1 MTFKNIIRHL
11 KSNVKKNILFIEL
24 LQGETMPFAEK
35 LKGLRESKNMTQE
48 DLAKYC
54 KVSLKTISRYE
65 SGQSKPRYRKTY
77 DALAEALDT
86 THDYLVTDEED
97 FILSARE
104 RYGDIGAKDAE
115 EMVNGVIGLMAGG
128 KLPEKDK
135 KAILDAISEAYY
147 IAKTEN
153 KKYSPYKGK

>member
-1 MTFKNIIRHL
+1 MAN
-11 KSNVKKNILFIEL
+11 
-24 LQGETMPFAEK
+24 
-35 LKGLRESKNMTQE
+35 
-48 DLAKYC
+48 YC
-54 KVSLKTISRYE
+54 QVSLKTISRYE

-104 RYGDIGAKDAE
+104 RYGNVGAKDAE
-115 EMVNGVIGLMAGG
+115 EMVRGVIGLMAGG
-128 KLPEKDK
+128 EVPEKDK

-153 KKYSPYKGK
+153 KKYSPNKGK

>member
-1 MTFKNIIRHL
+1 MA
-11 KSNVKKNILFIEL
+11 
-24 LQGETMPFAEK
+24 FANK
-35 LKGLRESKNMTQE
+35 LRDLREAKKLTQE
-48 DLAKYC
+48 ELAKMC
-54 KVSLKTISRYE
+54 DVSLKTISRYE

-86 THDYLVTDEED
+86 SHDYLVTDEED

-104 RYGDIGAKDAE
+104 RYGNAAARDAE
-115 EMVNGVIGLMAGG
+115 EMVQGVIGLMAGG
-128 KLPEKDK
+128 ELPEKDK

-153 KKYSPYKGK
+153 KKYGPSRKK

>member
-1 MTFKNIIRHL
+1 MA
-11 KSNVKKNILFIEL
+11 
-24 LQGETMPFAEK
+24 FANK
-35 LKGLRESKNMTQE
+35 LRDLRESKKLTQE
-48 DLAKYC
+48 ELAKMC
-54 KVSLKTISRYE
+54 DVSLKTISRYE

-86 THDYLVTDEED
+86 SHDYLVTDEED

-104 RYGDIGAKDAE
+104 RYGNAAARDAE
-115 EMVNGVIGLMAGG
+115 EMVQGVIGLMAGG
-128 KLPEKDK
+128 ELPEKDK

-153 KKYSPYKGK
+153 KKYGPSRKK

>member
-1 MTFKNIIRHL
+1 MA
-11 KSNVKKNILFIEL
+11 
-24 LQGETMPFAEK
+24 FAEK
-35 LKGLRESKNMTQE
+35 LKELREGKNMTQE
-48 DLAKYC
+48 ELANFC
-54 KVSLKTISRYE
+54 NVSLKTISRYE

-77 DALAEALDT
+77 DSLAEALDT

-104 RYGDIGAKDAE
+104 RYGNVGAKDAE

-128 KLPEKDK
+128 EVPERDK

-147 IAKTEN
+147 IAKAEN
-153 KKYSPYKGK
+153 KKYSPNKGK